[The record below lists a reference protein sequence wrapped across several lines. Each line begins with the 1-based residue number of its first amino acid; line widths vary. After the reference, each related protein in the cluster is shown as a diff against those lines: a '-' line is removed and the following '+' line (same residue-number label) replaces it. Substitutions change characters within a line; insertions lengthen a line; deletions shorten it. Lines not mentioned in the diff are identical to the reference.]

1 MVKSNN
7 DYKDDKLSIFD
18 FANIINFKQIDK
30 LEFNNIYNIGY
41 SPYLMNKLYSNIPDT
56 VFYANIINVDC
67 DEQYNF
73 DFYYYGLSK
82 SKRFGKWHKKQKQN
96 IKEES
101 IINNIMEYY
110 NYSKSR
116 AQETYDIFVQHNL
129 LNIFLALIEK
139 GGKNK

>member
-7 DYKDDKLSIFD
+7 DYKDDKLSLFD
-18 FANIINFKQIDK
+18 FANIINLKQIDK

-96 IKEES
+96 MKEES

-110 NYSKSR
+110 NYSKSQS
-116 AQETYDIFVQHNL
+116 QEIYNIFVQHNL
-129 LNIFLALIEK
+129 LNIFQTLIEK

>member
-56 VFYANIINVDC
+56 VFYANIIITS
-67 DEQYNF
+67 
-73 DFYYYGLSK
+73 FYGITYCWKTKTCLNLAI
-82 SKRFGKWHKKQKQN
+82 FWF
-96 IKEES
+96 S
-101 IINNIMEYY
+101 I
-110 NYSKSR
+110 
-116 AQETYDIFVQHNL
+116 TDI
-129 LNIFLALIEK
+129 II
-139 GGKNK
+139 